1 MTNFHRQQFSHNL
14 SHPFMIAQLTTI
26 GWNNADLP
34 SQSISSLCFKGA
46 FQTTKYDDGIIVPK
60 LFYSKVGPAGG
71 QPGGQECAECVLT
84 VEDLSLALTEDTSQ
98 AKILTDTGTTG
109 TTGTTGNNV
118 ILRTFLQ
125 PCERPEAPLVAHYQP
140 SVPVSQVWDR
150 EYRISH
156 FERIVYPQS
165 FR

>member
-1 MTNFHRQQFSHNL
+1 M
-14 SHPFMIAQLTTI
+14 
-26 GWNNADLP
+26 
-34 SQSISSLCFKGA
+34 
-46 FQTTKYDDGIIVPK
+46 
-60 LFYSKVGPAGG
+60 FYSKVGPAVE
-71 QPGGQECAECVLT
+71 PGKAECVLT
-84 VEDLSLALTEDTSQ
+84 VEDLSLAITEESHG
-98 AKILTDTGTTG
+98 KILTETGDQDNAG
-109 TTGTTGNNV
+109 KAGPSV

-125 PCERPEAPLVAHYQP
+125 PNERPEAPLVAHYQP